1 MNETA
6 KETWLCFQ
14 ASSAA
19 VSFAAAELQKYL
31 QRMDTS
37 AQFPVEQGVPT
48 RAKAIHLGLC
58 QELGIPVPETVN
70 PALDDYLYVEIQSG
84 QGIIAGSNPRS
95 VLMAVYRFLEK
106 AGCRFIRPG
115 KDGEYIPA
123 VDVSSLGVSIAS
135 KPSYRH
141 RGVCIEGAVSLQHM
155 LDNVDWA
162 PKVGMNSYFLEF
174 MVPFTFFDRW
184 YSHELNPM
192 LPPEPLS
199 VDQVIGFMQTI
210 EQEIEK
216 RGLAYHN
223 PGHGWTCESLGI
235 PGLGWFATAPEIS
248 PQTRELLAEVK
259 GRRGLYE
266 GVALNTHLCYS
277 NPAARKAVA
286 DYAVQYMRSK
296 PNISYLHVWLA
307 DNDNNFC
314 ECAACRDT
322 LPSDHYLM
330 LLNEMDEA
338 LTAAGIP
345 VKIVFIAY
353 LELLWPPREQVFK
366 NPDRFVLLFAPIS
379 RTYSRSY
386 ETDLAGIQVPEYKR
400 NQIVLPS
407 GIRQNLAYLR
417 GWQEVFSGDSFTYEY
432 YFMWDCYLD
441 PGYYETAKILQA
453 DVQKLKLIG
462 LNGIISDQSQ
472 RSFFP
477 TAFGM
482 QVMARMLWDD
492 SQHFDDLAEEY
503 FAADF
508 SEDGPAVRAYMQT
521 LSELFDP
528 PYIRG
533 DREPRDETQHT
544 WVLSA
549 GSGTPDEEASRKL
562 GRIAPV
568 VEAFR
573 PLIEKNLNHP
583 VSCRAL
589 SWRYL
594 SLHADLVILL
604 AQAFQARAEGRRT
617 DARRCWEETQAFV
630 RQHEL
635 DLHNVL
641 DVFEFLSVLGSR
653 FPEERP

>member
-1 MNETA
+1 MTA
-6 KETWLCFQ
+6 ISLEYR
-14 ASSAA
+14 AGPPA
-19 VSFAAAELQKYL
+19 VEFAAAELQKYL
-31 QRMDTS
+31 EWMDPSIQIVRATAGS
-37 AQFPVEQGVPT
+37 AANGRIV
-48 RAKAIHLGLC
+48 LGLC
-58 QELGIPVPETVN
+58 QDLGIPLPEKVD
-70 PALDDYLYVEIQSG
+70 PALDDYIWVEIRSG
-84 QGIIAGSNPRS
+84 RGVVAGSNPRS
-95 VLMAVYRFLEK
+95 VLMGVYRLLEK

-115 KDGEYIPA
+115 KDGEFIPTIDIA
-123 VDVSSLGVSIAS
+123 SLDVSIDS
-135 KPSYRH
+135 KPTYRH

-174 MVPFTFFDRW
+174 MIPFTFFDRW
-184 YSHELNPM
+184 YSHELNPT
-192 LPPEPLS
+192 LPPEPVS
-199 VDQVIGFMQTI
+199 VDHVIGFMNAI
-210 EQEIEK
+210 EQEIVK

-235 PGLGWFATAPEIS
+235 PGLGWFAAAPEIS
-248 PQTRELLAEVK
+248 PSTRELLAEVK
-259 GRRGLYE
+259 GRRELFE

-286 DYAVQYMRSK
+286 EYAVQYMQAK
-296 PNISYLHVWLA
+296 PHISYLQVWLA

-314 ECAACRDT
+314 ECPACRDT
-322 LPSDHYLM
+322 LPSDHYIM
-330 LLNEMDEA
+330 LLNEMDAA
-338 LTAAGIP
+338 LTAAGIS

-353 LELLWPPREQVFK
+353 LELLWPPREQTFV

-386 ETDLAGIQVPEYKR
+386 EIDLAGVEIPEYRR

-407 GIRQNLAYLR
+407 GIRENLAYLR
-417 GWQEVFSGDSFTYEY
+417 DWQKIFTGDSFTYEY

-441 PGYYETAKILQA
+441 PGYYETARILHD

-482 QVMARMLWDD
+482 HMMARMLWDD
-492 SQHFDDLAEEY
+492 TQAFDTLAAEY

-508 SEDGPAVRAYMQT
+508 GEAGPAVRAYMQT
-521 LSELFDP
+521 VSELFDP

-549 GSGTPDEEASRKL
+549 GAGRVDEEASRKL
-562 GRIAPV
+562 AQIPAV

-573 PLIEKNLNHP
+573 PLIQKNLNHSVP
-583 VSCRAL
+583 CRAL
-589 SWRYL
+589 SWKYL
-594 SLHADLVILL
+594 SMHADITILL
-604 AQAFQARAEGRRT
+604 AQAFQARAEGRRIE
-617 DARRCWEETQAFV
+617 ARKAWEAVQEYV

-635 DLHNVL
+635 DLHNIL

-653 FPEERP
+653 FPA